1 MDNFWFYTQLG
12 LSHVLDTG
20 AYDHI
25 LFLAA
30 LAAPFTY
37 KSWKKIVIL
46 ATIFT
51 IAHCTSL
58 SLSAYGL
65 VTVNAI
71 WIEFLIP
78 VTILFTALFNLYHS
92 KKDLDQRNMVIHS
105 AATTFF
111 GLIHGFGFSNFFR
124 MLMAEEDEK
133 LSPLLGFAT
142 GIEIAQVLVIL
153 CVLLL
158 AYLFYSLNLKKW
170 LFTAI
175 LSLLI
180 IIVTIPLLVNTFPW

>member
-12 LSHVLDTG
+12 LSHVLDKG

-58 SLSAYGL
+58 SLAAYGL
-65 VTVNAI
+65 VTVNAT

-92 KKDLDQRNMVIHS
+92 KKNLYKMSMVIHS
-105 AATTFF
+105 GATTFF

-133 LSPLLGFAT
+133 LLPLLGFAT

-158 AYLFYSLNLKKW
+158 AYLFHSLNLKKW
-170 LFTAI
+170 LFTAV

-180 IIVTIPLLVNTFPW
+180 IVVTIPLLINTFPW

>member
-65 VTVNAI
+65 VTVNAT